1 MKRIF
6 VTGGGGYVGSSLIPR
21 LLSENYFVTVIDLFI
36 YGEDVL
42 KPHKNLRVIKGDIK
56 RSKSFEKSN

>member
-21 LLSENYFVTVIDLFI
+21 LLSENYFVTVIDFFI

-42 KPHKNLRVIKGDIK
+42 KPHKNLRVIKGDI
-56 RSKSFEKSN
+56 RDQNL